1 MTSTLY
7 NMFLTKR
14 FCQRVQKMLAAEGIV
29 SAFKVHICQYGH
41 PYGQDLG
48 INFNCAKDI
57 DTINAVFKAYKAK
70 YSRNSESDFNLQAIN
85 DGIALTWDLAFGLN
99 CENYW
104 TAHTN
109 SILADGE
116 FKPTYKLATK
126 FLG

>member
-1 MTSTLY
+1 MTSTLH

-29 SAFKVHICQYGH
+29 SAFRVHKGAYGQLC
-41 PYGQDLG
+41 GQDLG
-48 INFNCAKDI
+48 INFNSAKDI

-70 YSRNSESDFNLQAIN
+70 YSLKSESDINLQALK

-104 TAHTN
+104 TAYTN
-109 SILADGE
+109 SISADGE
-116 FKPTYKLATK
+116 YKPTYKLATK
-126 FLG
+126 ILG